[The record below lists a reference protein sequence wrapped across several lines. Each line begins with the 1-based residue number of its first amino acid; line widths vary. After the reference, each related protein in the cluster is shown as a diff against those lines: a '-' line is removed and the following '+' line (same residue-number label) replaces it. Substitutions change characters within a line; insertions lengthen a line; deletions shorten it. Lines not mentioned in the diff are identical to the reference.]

1 MLTGIHFLL
10 TYACTYECDH
20 CFLYSGPFKEGT
32 FTVQQLKSSLLEIQK
47 IGTVDTIYF
56 EGGEPFLYYPLML
69 AGIKAARKMGFQV
82 GIVTNA
88 YWATSEADARIWLEP
103 LLEYKISDLSI
114 SDDAYHYSEENKNL
128 AKHAIKAA
136 TKLNLPVGA
145 LCIEQPNPESD
156 KGPMYKGR
164 AADKLTEGLPT
175 KPWQEFTKCP
185 HEDLEN
191 PERVHLDAYGN
202 VHLCQGLNMGNM
214 WITPLSKL
222 VKNYKGKSHPIC
234 GPLIKGGPALLA
246 KEYDI
251 DHQDRYV
258 DACHFCYAIRKS
270 LMDKFPKILAPKSVY
285 GID

>member
-32 FTVQQLKSSLLEIQK
+32 FTIDQLKSALQEIKK
-47 IGTVDTIYF
+47 IRMVDTIYF

-82 GIVTNA
+82 GIVSNA
-88 YWATSEADARIWLEP
+88 YWATSEEDAKLWLEP
-103 LLEYKISDLSI
+103 LLEFQISDLSI
-114 SDDAYHYSEENKNL
+114 SDDAYHYSEEAKNL
-128 AKHAIKAA
+128 AKRGIAA
-136 TKLNLPVGA
+136 AKKLGLPVGT
-145 LCIEQPNPESD
+145 LCIEQPDPKSD

-175 KPWQEFTKCP
+175 KPCQEFKECP

-191 PERVHLDAYGN
+191 PERVHLDAFGN
-202 VHLCQGLNMGNM
+202 VHICQGISMGNM
-214 WITPLSKL
+214 WEMPLSKL
-222 VKNYKGKSHPIC
+222 VKNYHGKSHPIC
-234 GPLIKGGPALLA
+234 GPLIIGGPALLA
-246 KEYDI
+246 KEYCI
-251 DHQDRYV
+251 SHQDRYV
-258 DACHFCYAIRKS
+258 DACHFCYDIRKS
-270 LMDKFPKILAPKSVY
+270 LIDKFPQILAPKQVY